1 MKEEDFLQRKAG
13 WTQEV
18 TAKLQLRLKSK
29 KKRYRA
35 QGRAYINSTIEVLI
49 EIVLVHEGALSSHE
63 IEA

>member
-29 KKRYRA
+29 KNA
-35 QGRAYINSTIEVLI
+35 TVLKDAHI
-49 EIVLVHEGALSSHE
+49 
-63 IEA
+63 